1 MTALRQK
8 AHDELDRVP
17 EESIEQIVNI
27 IISFREKDIEVDNDI
42 IDKAFGML
50 NQYVDPAKRELEEGA
65 FERAM
70 AEKHEVN

>member
-1 MTALRQK
+1 MTALRKK

-50 NQYVDPAKRELEEGA
+50 NQYADPAKRELEEGA

-70 AEKHEVN
+70 VKKHEIN

>member
-17 EESIEQIVNI
+17 EESIEQIVNL

-50 NQYVDPAKRELEEGA
+50 NQYADPAKRELEEGA

-70 AEKHEVN
+70 VEKHEVN

>member
-17 EESIEQIVNI
+17 EESIEQIVNL

-50 NQYVDPAKRELEEGA
+50 NQYADPAKRELEEGA

-70 AEKHEVN
+70 AKKHEIN